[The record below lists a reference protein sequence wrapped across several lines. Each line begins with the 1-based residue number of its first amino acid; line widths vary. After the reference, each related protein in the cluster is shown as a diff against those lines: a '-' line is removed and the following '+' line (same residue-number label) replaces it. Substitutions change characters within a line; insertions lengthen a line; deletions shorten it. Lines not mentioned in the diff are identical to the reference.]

1 MLTVGLCHFFATL
14 PPSHSRQV
22 SLTVYTGMFIVFVAL
37 FIAVETI
44 DPRSEGGTPCSC
56 FEKTQATCVHR
67 RSSSSSFVVASPPCH
82 LSPVVASTWKGEN
95 TAEGIGVST

>member
-1 MLTVGLCHFFATL
+1 
-14 PPSHSRQV
+14 
-22 SLTVYTGMFIVFVAL
+22 MFIVFVAL

-67 RSSSSSFVVASPPCH
+67 RSSSSLSFVVASLPCH
-82 LSPVVASTWKGEN
+82 LSPVVASTWKEEN
-95 TAEGIGVST
+95 TEEASE